1 MNKNYLIVDIVRII
15 LTVNLMN
22 YKKMRVYKLIMT
34 IFLVGI
40 TSFIAQSPTNAHMGI
55 LSSDPSNGS
64 EIKVVP
70 KKLTLTF
77 TKEVNL
83 ETVAVRIRFIGGVD
97 TPITEIS
104 NKNVKTEVLTKLTG
118 VGNGSTATFAL
129 PKLSNGLYVIDWSV
143 AEIKGHTNSS
153 SIVFK
158 LNGNSE
164 LNGVKIT
171 AIVFLIVTLFIMVRL
186 FLKRKRK

>member
-77 TKEVNL
+77 TKEVM
-83 ETVAVRIRFIGGVD
+83 
-97 TPITEIS
+97 ITERVEKIAQFIIDRH
-104 NKNVKTEVLTKLTG
+104 G
-118 VGNGSTATFAL
+118 GS
-129 PKLSNGLYVIDWSV
+129 I
-143 AEIKGHTNSS
+143 
-153 SIVFK
+153 
-158 LNGNSE
+158 
-164 LNGVKIT
+164 
-171 AIVFLIVTLFIMVRL
+171 
-186 FLKRKRK
+186 